1 MLQQAQSH
9 LLEFLSRHRDAW
21 PGWII
26 LSILSGFALFL
37 AGALLTAK
45 HPAAAEIISN
55 QAVSFFLLV
64 VTIIA
69 SSLAAV
75 IARDIWK
82 SGSDLIA
89 DTPRYLGP
97 IERAFLVCGVRIEYG
112 PAALPASTWV
122 PASVHP
128 DRLVC
133 SLPGEL
139 PEAFTIRVDEAVNA
153 AKPGQW
159 SLILQ
164 KGNPIGMVYGSP
176 EQTLTFERDL
186 PPFQTEDWPDEWKV
200 CPRGTRFID
209 ETDAEFSA
217 YVDRFLPHFREWSAR
232 RKVTAD
238 PHRAGFVFQQ
248 IVRASASA
256 LLVILCSLSAFG
268 QKFEQVNRT
277 EIAGKVPPAN
287 TAVVFQFEHS
297 DLQRVAD
304 GRRTYAE
311 LLKAVPNY
319 RDSGGGKLLSVWAGK
334 EVVYQANEVERSAHP
349 ETKSAAMRPY
359 SQAVDPGQG
368 GFQMPDSV
376 TSAEMAERVKYEIW
390 KAEELASKTAKP
402 WWSVVMAAF
411 WVLYPILLIL
421 SVVSW
426 VCARVFASE
435 GMIMPHK
442 YARRFLVG
450 VLLSVGAVVLVNAML
465 WAISTGAGPF
475 PLTIFGMLLAGIAY
489 YVVSRLTPNF
499 SPAPGNE
506 PERAMYNRNQPPLLR

>member
-9 LLEFLSRHRDAW
+9 LLEFLSRHRENW

-26 LSILSGFALFL
+26 LSVLSGFALFL
-37 AGALLTAK
+37 AGALLTAN

-55 QAVSFFLLV
+55 QAMSFFLLC

-69 SSLAAV
+69 SSLAGV
-75 IARDIWK
+75 IARDIWNSAK
-82 SGSDLIA
+82 DLTA
-89 DTPRYLGP
+89 DLPRYLGP

-122 PASVHP
+122 PESVHP
-128 DRLVC
+128 DRLVY
-133 SLPGEL
+133 SMPGDD
-139 PEAFTIRVDEAVNA
+139 PGFSDRFEAGVNA
-153 AKPGQW
+153 AKPASW
-159 SLILQ
+159 TLVLQ
-164 KGNPIGMVYGSP
+164 RGNPIGMVYGGAD
-176 EQTLTFERDL
+176 QTLTFERDL
-186 PPFQTEDWPDEWKV
+186 PPFQTEDWPEDWKI
-200 CPRGTRFID
+200 CPRGTRFVG
-209 ETDAEFSA
+209 ETEADFSA

-248 IVRASASA
+248 IVRASASVM
-256 LLVILCSLSAFG
+256 LVILCSLSAFS

-277 EIAGKVPPAN
+277 PISSEVPTRN
-287 TAVVFQFEHS
+287 TAVVFQFERS
-297 DLQRVAD
+297 DLQRIAD
-304 GRRTYAE
+304 GKRTYSE

-319 RDSGGGKLLSVWAGK
+319 RDGGGGKLLSVWAGK
-334 EVVYQANEVERSAHP
+334 EVVYQANEVERSARP
-349 ETKSAAMRPY
+349 ETRSAAMRPY

-390 KAEELASKTAKP
+390 KAEQIASQTAKP

-435 GMIMPHK
+435 GMIIPHK

-450 VLLSVGAVVLVNAML
+450 VLLSVGAVVLTNAML
-465 WAISTGAGPF
+465 WAISTGAGPA
-475 PLTIFGMLLAGIAY
+475 PLTLFGIFLATIAY
-489 YVVSRLTPNF
+489 YIVSRLTPNF
-499 SPAPGNE
+499 NPAQGNE